1 MRPAWDTA
9 RGTGVASPCAHRT
22 AHPAA
27 RTPDANP
34 HRRGD
39 PPSPWRPHPLIARFP
54 ITNRCGRHLMA
65 AEHALI
71 GLSPWNGYFTAR
83 RVESL
88 VEWAAGTFRTVD
100 VFVPSYEAAYTLIAA
115 GVEPSVAVGRAR
127 RAVKKLRGPAQ
138 RALLRAGCGEGR
150 VHTGTSLAALPR
162 YRQLRRTAERMYH
175 HDPGV
180 RAACRAV
187 ARAAVAGAL
196 GVRDRGPSQ
205 PVPDPDLS
213 EGALDTAARYAWA
226 ELPVM
231 LDSPGIFG
239 VGSSVLVYH
248 RRIPL
253 IESLLED
260 GSALSPSPGQG
271 FVVVAPGW
279 SSADGVAKEVQG
291 GPYRVPPGREAAA
304 L

>member
-1 MRPAWDTA
+1 METTP
-9 RGTGVASPCAHRT
+9 PYRT
-22 AHPAA
+22 HPY
-27 RTPDANP
+27 TE
-34 HRRGD
+34 
-39 PPSPWRPHPLIARFP
+39 
-54 ITNRCGRHLMA
+54 RCGRHLMA

-88 VEWAAGTFRTVD
+88 VEWAAGTFRAVD
-100 VFVPSYEAAYTLIAA
+100 VFIPSYEAAYTLIAA
-115 GVEPSVAVGRAR
+115 GVEPPVAVGRAR

-162 YRQLRRTAERMYH
+162 YRQLRRTAERMYR

-196 GVRDRGPSQ
+196 GVRERSPSQ
-205 PVPDPDLS
+205 PAPDLDLDPDPS
-213 EGALDTAARYAWA
+213 EGALDTAARYAWG

-248 RRIPL
+248 RRTPL
-253 IESLLED
+253 IEMLLED
-260 GSALSPSPGQG
+260 DSALSPAPGQG
-271 FVVVAPGW
+271 FVVVTPAGW
-279 SSADGVAKEVQG
+279 SSPGGTAEDVQG
-291 GPYRVPPGREAAA
+291 VPYRAPSGREATA

>member
-1 MRPAWDTA
+1 METTPPYRTL
-9 RGTGVASPCAHRT
+9 PCT
-22 AHPAA
+22 E
-27 RTPDANP
+27 
-34 HRRGD
+34 
-39 PPSPWRPHPLIARFP
+39 
-54 ITNRCGRHLMA
+54 RCGRHLMA

-100 VFVPSYEAAYTLIAA
+100 VFIPSYEAAYTLIAA

-138 RALLRAGCGEGR
+138 RALARAGCGEGR

-162 YRQLRRTAERMYH
+162 YRQLRRTAEHMYR

-196 GVRDRGPSQ
+196 GVRERGSSRPA
-205 PVPDPDLS
+205 PDPGLS
-213 EGALDTAARYAWA
+213 EEALDTAARYAWA

-260 GSALSPSPGQG
+260 GSALSPAPGQG
-271 FVVVAPGW
+271 FVVVTPARGPSPG
-279 SSADGVAKEVQG
+279 SAAEDVQG
-291 GPYRVPPGREAAA
+291 SPYRASSGREAAA